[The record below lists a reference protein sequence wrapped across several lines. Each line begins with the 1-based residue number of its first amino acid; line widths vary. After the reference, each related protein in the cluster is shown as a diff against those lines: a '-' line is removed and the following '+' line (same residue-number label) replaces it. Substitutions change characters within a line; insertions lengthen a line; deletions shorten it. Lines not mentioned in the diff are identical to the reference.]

1 MAVNPAVRSVEPPD
15 HEAILVLVKEA
26 FIAPDHDG
34 REEVQIVLD
43 TWHLN
48 AVVPGLEIVAV
59 EGKDVVGHVLGARGR
74 PGSPG
79 VVAVAPLCVSP
90 DWQHQGIGS
99 ALMNELLDRADQQ
112 RWPAVVVLGNP
123 AYYGRFGFRPAGP
136 LGVVYEMVGRDSPH
150 FQMRSLSSF
159 DSSIA
164 GAFHY
169 CWET

>member
-1 MAVNPAVRSVEPPD
+1 VEPLD

-26 FIAPDHDG
+26 FTAPDRDG

-43 TWHLN
+43 TWCLN
-48 AVVPGLEIVAV
+48 AVVPGLELVAV
-59 EGKDVVGHVLGARGR
+59 KGKVVVGHVLGARGR
-74 PGSPG
+74 LGSPG

-99 ALMNELLDRADQQ
+99 ALMTELLDRAEQQ

-123 AYYGRFGFRPAGP
+123 AYYGRFGFQPAGP
-136 LGVVYEMVGRDSPH
+136 LGVVYETVRRDSPF
-150 FQMRSLSSF
+150 FQMRPLSSF
-159 DSSIA
+159 DSSI
-164 GAFHY
+164 GGTFQY